1 MENLFKLKDIN
12 LLLNINI
19 KKRLKSL
26 AMLDAMLCPEWEY
39 RYFSFNNSWDKDES
53 MASMRDGEGNEYFIL
68 FKNENIIGKIFEK
81 KHSLSDLQREEIFKK
96 IPKTLKSFFG
106 EVAFSLED
114 TTFLFWKEQEAE
126 KWSSFPLKKEIP
138 YLGFLYTSELYI
150 NWAKEYYEVNFDE
163 KTIQEI
169 FNYSPLTEERVQKLN
184 KTLCLDDLKE
194 DIKEIAYCPVQPSK
208 RTSPI
213 KND

>member
-12 LLLNINI
+12 LLSNIDI

-26 AMLDAMLCPEWEY
+26 AMLDAILCPEWEY

-68 FKNENIIGKIFEK
+68 FKNENIIGKVFEK
-81 KHSLSDLQREEIFKK
+81 KHPLSDLQREEIFKK
-96 IPKTLKSFFG
+96 IPKTLNSFFS

-114 TTFLFWKEQEAE
+114 TTFIFWKERKDE
-126 KWSSFPLKKEIP
+126 KWFSLPSNKEFS
-138 YLGFLYTSELYI
+138 YLGYIYIAKLYI
-150 NWAKEYYEVNFDE
+150 TWAKEYYEVDFDE

-169 FNYSPLTEERVQKLN
+169 FNYSPLTEARVQKLN

-194 DIKEIAYCPVQPSK
+194 DIKEIGYCPDQA
-208 RTSPI
+208 
-213 KND
+213 